1 MVFREA
7 LHSFYDSYDSG
18 RTFKLDMA
26 GFAVNLEYFRYR
38 ENVFLF
44 TFFLNFAPRS
54 VSEAKNLSYI
64 SMPNVRGHEEDDFLK
79 MLDVQVS
86 ELEVRA
92 MRQSVQN
99 YNFILSKIPRFSLRP
114 RFWSGTQRQ
123 FH

>member
-1 MVFREA
+1 MVPMTRAERSNWTWLA
-7 LHSFYDSYDSG
+7 LLSIYNILGKYRKMFFMTKVFYFS
-18 RTFKLDMA
+18 
-26 GFAVNLEYFRYR
+26 
-38 ENVFLF
+38 
-44 TFFLNFAPRS
+44 PRS
-54 VSEAKNLSYI
+54 VSEAKNVSYI